1 MSETIQRTKLYED
14 VTERMLDHIRTE
26 TWAPGTKIPPEV
38 ELAKLFDVSRC
49 TILRSRAGSGT
60 FVSERAPTL
69 LQTQALAGIMADPA
83 ALRELVQARYIL
95 EPQLA
100 QMAAQAATEE
110 EIRGLFAILDRMKRG
125 QTRFE
130 LMSVGHQFHL
140 SLAQLAH
147 NRVLYG
153 FYVSAASQM
162 RSMRVLESLTLEV
175 YRSGIHEHAAIAEAI
190 AHRDGALAAQRMREH
205 LQNDYGPYLS
215 ELTAPQP

>member
-49 TILRSRAGSGT
+49 TIREAVKSLQIAGFLRSRAGSGT

-100 QMAAQAATEE
+100 QMAALGLEYAPVCIAKTQYSLSDNAKLLGRPQGHALH
-110 EIRGLFAILDRMKRG
+110 IRGLTARCGAGFAVALAG
-125 QTRFE
+125 
-130 LMSVGHQFHL
+130 SVLTMPGL
-140 SLAQLAH
+140 PAH
-147 NRVLYG
+147 P
-153 FYVSAASQM
+153 AAM
-162 RSMRVLESLTLEV
+162 DISLTD
-175 YRSGIHEHAAIAEAI
+175 
-190 AHRDGALAAQRMREH
+190 DGRITGLF
-205 LQNDYGPYLS
+205 
-215 ELTAPQP
+215 